1 MMEGEIVTEERMI
14 SLLMEKVARSIQ
26 SSIWNL
32 QNALDDLQRLGVVIS
47 TLNNKQKGIIEE
59 LRSKKKGKEK

>member
-1 MMEGEIVTEERMI
+1 MEGEIVTEERMI